1 VIRAKPTAGART
13 VESLPAPKSRGRMS
27 PGVRKALMALISL
40 SAFLVVWQLAD
51 MYLFNPRLVPS
62 PATTFSSAWSMLLT
76 GDLEANVGISLLRIL
91 VGYAAG
97 CVLGIVFGML
107 IGRIAVIRELSDPLL
122 EMIRPISP
130 VAIVP
135 LAMLWFGIGETSKYF
150 VIGYATV
157 IVVLL
162 NTAAGVSRTPRTRIR
177 AALSLG
183 ATEMQVFLKVVLP
196 SAIPYVLTGMRVA
209 LGFAFMGVVA
219 AELIGAHRGIGFLI
233 MNSQMLMQ
241 TDQLF
246 VGLLALSVVGA
257 TTDRIFRYI
266 LDRSMKRYMQ
276 FLEES

>member
-1 VIRAKPTAGART
+1 MIRTKPAAGAQAIGAPP
-13 VESLPAPKSRGRMS
+13 EPKSSFRLS
-27 PGVRKALMALISL
+27 PVARKALMAVISL
-40 SAFLVVWQLAD
+40 GAFLVMWQLAD
-51 MYLFNPRLVPS
+51 MYFFNPRLVPS
-62 PATTFSSAWSMLLT
+62 PATTFTSAWQMLLS
-76 GDLEANVGISLLRIL
+76 GDLEANVGISLWRIL

-97 CVLGIVFGML
+97 CVLGIVLGGL
-107 IGRIAVIRELSDPLL
+107 IGRIAVIRDLADPLL

-135 LAMLWFGIGETSKYF
+135 LAMLWFGIGESSKYF

-183 ATEMQVFLKVVLP
+183 ASELQVFLKVVLP

-257 TTDRIFRYI
+257 TTDRVFRYI